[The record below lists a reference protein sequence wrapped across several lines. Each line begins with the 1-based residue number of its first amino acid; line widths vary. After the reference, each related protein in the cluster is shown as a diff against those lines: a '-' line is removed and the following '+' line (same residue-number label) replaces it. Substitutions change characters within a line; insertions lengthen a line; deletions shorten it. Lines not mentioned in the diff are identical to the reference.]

1 MISLLIILREK
12 LIWRD
17 IQTQFMR
24 ERSHSNMKFVPVAVT
39 AVKWESKV
47 RTGSWTTGSSPPR
60 GVFTSSPQ
68 KSSPI
73 WVNFVLMQPK
83 DGDMKSSPR
92 DPVPENKC
100 RYFILENLKQVLYV
114 HFTVHQAAVHTLK
127 ENKNSKENILL
138 VKLWKN
144 LRNKPRMVM
153 EFTKKV
159 LKYLIYIS
167 EVLQMSKYQLPRF
180 YPKI

>member
-1 MISLLIILREK
+1 MISLLIIFREK
-12 LIWRD
+12 LLWRD

-73 WVNFVLMQPK
+73 WVNFVLIQPK

-100 RYFILENLKQVLYV
+100 RYFILEDPKQVLYPLQYIRLQYILKKKTKTPKRISCLWSFEKKLEKQTKNGYGV
-114 HFTVHQAAVHTLK
+114 HKKGTQIF
-127 ENKNSKENILL
+127 NSYKWSASN
-138 VKLWKN
+138 VKI
-144 LRNKPRMVM
+144 P
-153 EFTKKV
+153 T
-159 LKYLIYIS
+159 
-167 EVLQMSKYQLPRF
+167 RF

>member
-1 MISLLIILREK
+1 
-12 LIWRD
+12 
-17 IQTQFMR
+17 MR
-24 ERSHSNMKFVPVAVT
+24 KRSHSNVKFVPVAVT

-100 RYFILENLKQVLYV
+100 KYFMLEVLKQVLY
-114 HFTVHQAAVHTLK
+114 TLQYILK
-127 ENKNSKENILL
+127 KKTKTPKRISCLWSFEKTWETNQEWLWSSQKRHSNI
-138 VKLWKN
+138 
-144 LRNKPRMVM
+144 
-153 EFTKKV
+153 
-159 LKYLIYIS
+159 
-167 EVLQMSKYQLPRF
+167 
-180 YPKI
+180 

>member
-1 MISLLIILREK
+1 MISLLIILILREK

-24 ERSHSNMKFVPVAVT
+24 ERSHSNVKYVPVAVT

-100 RYFILENLKQVLYV
+100 RYFILENLKQVLY
-114 HFTVHQAAVHTLK
+114 TLQYIRLQYILK
-127 ENKNSKENILL
+127 KKTKTPKRISCLWSFEKTWETNQEWLWSSQKRYSNI
-138 VKLWKN
+138 
-144 LRNKPRMVM
+144 
-153 EFTKKV
+153 
-159 LKYLIYIS
+159 
-167 EVLQMSKYQLPRF
+167 
-180 YPKI
+180 

>member
-1 MISLLIILREK
+1 MISLLIIFREK
-12 LIWRD
+12 LLWRD

-24 ERSHSNMKFVPVAVT
+24 ERSHSNVKFVPVAVT
-39 AVKWESKV
+39 AVRWESKV

-60 GVFTSSPQ
+60 GVFTSSPK

-100 RYFILENLKQVLYV
+100 RYFILENLKKFCTLYSTSGCSTYV
-114 HFTVHQAAVHTLK
+114 FKKKTKTPKRISCLWSFEKTWETNQEWLWSSQK
-127 ENKNSKENILL
+127 RYSNI
-138 VKLWKN
+138 
-144 LRNKPRMVM
+144 
-153 EFTKKV
+153 
-159 LKYLIYIS
+159 
-167 EVLQMSKYQLPRF
+167 
-180 YPKI
+180 

>member
-1 MISLLIILREK
+1 MISLLLILREK
-12 LIWRD
+12 LIW
-17 IQTQFMR
+17 
-24 ERSHSNMKFVPVAVT
+24 HSNTVHEEKKPSNVKFVPVAVT

-100 RYFILENLKQVLYV
+100 KYFMLEVLKQVLY
-114 HFTVHQAAVHTLK
+114 TLQYILK
-127 ENKNSKENILL
+127 KKTKTPKRISCLWSFEKTWETNQEWLWSSQKRHSNI
-138 VKLWKN
+138 
-144 LRNKPRMVM
+144 
-153 EFTKKV
+153 
-159 LKYLIYIS
+159 
-167 EVLQMSKYQLPRF
+167 
-180 YPKI
+180 

>member
-1 MISLLIILREK
+1 MLLFSLKCNLKAHSAPVHEGNK
-12 LIWRD
+12 LIKCDLCTANFARNTDLID

-24 ERSHSNMKFVPVAVT
+24 ERSHWNVKFVPVAVT

-92 DPVPENKC
+92 DPVPKNKC
-100 RYFILENLKQVLYV
+100 RYFILQTLKYVLY
-114 HFTVHQAAVHTLK
+114 
-127 ENKNSKENILL
+127 ILL
-138 VKLWKN
+138 VYGLSN
-144 LRNKPRMVM
+144 
-153 EFTKKV
+153 
-159 LKYLIYIS
+159 
-167 EVLQMSKYQLPRF
+167 
-180 YPKI
+180 